1 MGLCMGGLEEH
12 SSLLLAFQQ
21 PELTHVTI
29 PAQERPGVVIKLY
42 TRQKGIISDLC
53 QGHLPVSGVLHT
65 SPCKVGLKSLISQT
79 RKLRLGGI
87 KCPSKATWLIS
98 VRVRLSPTSSVIS
111 FILHLSHIGV

>member
-1 MGLCMGGLEEH
+1 MT
-12 SSLLLAFQQ
+12 FVKD
-21 PELTHVTI
+21 T
-29 PAQERPGVVIKLY
+29 Y
-42 TRQKGIISDLC
+42 LC
-53 QGHLPVSGVLHT
+53 QVSYIHHLTRYIHH
-65 SPCKVGLKSLISQT
+65 LKSLISQT